1 MQLKKH
7 VILLTKKGCGFMMTA
22 STDTIVRT
30 TDSAK
35 KELYRLLAEG
45 YQAMQDGQICTIEE
59 VKDAITKRRLER
71 G

>member
-1 MQLKKH
+1 
-7 VILLTKKGCGFMMTA
+7 MMTA